1 LKILTINLYVIYI
14 IYAFLITTVLIIS
27 TPVFAYENPTLKVLL
42 FKTSSYINLKSYYG
56 MTIKNPQH
64 SSQGDFRARFNYA
77 GSGKISIDNRWKVS
91 NSIWISGDDSI
102 MVIRKGKQDGRRY
115 RGRLEL
121 KPYNGGFYVI
131 NHIPI
136 EKYLEGVLNAEIST
150 DWDLDVVQ
158 AQAIIS
164 RTFALFKREQR
175 LKKAWHVTA
184 GQNDQVYLG
193 ENISDHRSRVA
204 IDNTKGVVVNYRGK
218 LAQTYYHSNCGGVTE
233 DPANVWQF
241 SLPYLKVKSVPYGQK
256 DPRYFW
262 DHSLT
267 YKELR
272 RIASKAG
279 ISAKKI
285 NTLYIEKRTKSHRV
299 ASIIFSNGK
308 QSFRVEANQFR
319 KLAGYS
325 NIQSLLFDT
334 IQTPQGYS
342 FQGTG
347 NGHGVGLCQWAAK
360 EMADIG
366 YRFDDILKFFY
377 TDTNIQIY
385 NRL

>member
-1 LKILTINLYVIYI
+1 MNYFLKTN
-14 IYAFLITTVLIIS
+14 LITVPIITFILIFGS
-27 TPVFAYENPTLKVLL
+27 PLMAYENPILKVLL
-42 FKTSSYINLKSYYG
+42 FKTSSYIDLKSYYG
-56 MTIKNPQH
+56 MNVSVQNHK
-64 SSQGDFRARFNYA
+64 SRGDFKVRFKYV
-77 GSGKISIDNRWKVS
+77 GSKKISIDNRWQVIE
-91 NSIWISGDDSI
+91 SIWIDGDDSI
-102 MVIRKGKQDGRRY
+102 QVIRRGKQEGRRY
-115 RGRLEL
+115 RGKLEL
-121 KPYNGGFYVI
+121 KPYRGGFYVI

-175 LKKAWHVTA
+175 LNKIWHVTA
-184 GQNDQVYLG
+184 GYNDQVYLG

-204 IDNTKGVVVNYRGK
+204 IDNTKGIVVNYQGK

-241 SLPYLKVKSVPYGQK
+241 SLPYLKVKSVPYGQM

-262 DHSLT
+262 EHLISFS
-267 YKELR
+267 ELG

-279 ISAKKI
+279 INAYNI
-285 NTLYIEKRTKSHRV
+285 NEFYIENRTESHRV
-299 ASIIFSNGK
+299 GTVIFSNGN
-308 QSFRVEANQFR
+308 QSFRVEASQFR
-319 KLAGYS
+319 KLAGYGK
-325 NIQSLLFDT
+325 IQSLLFDAIPT
-334 IQTPQGYS
+334 AKGYR

-360 EMADIG
+360 EMAEIG
-366 YRFDDILKFFY
+366 FRFDDILRFFY

-385 NRL
+385 KRL